1 MKEKGQKLPTPPTVG
16 LFLAWRVRRGECVH
30 GSVSCHVLSGSNAR
44 GYFSSWSYIINSLD
58 ETYLGF
64 ES

>member
-1 MKEKGQKLPTPPTVG
+1 MEKKLLKPPTPTTVG
-16 LFLAWRVRRGECVH
+16 LPLAWWLRRGTLAH
-30 GSVSCHVLSGSNAR
+30 GNMSCHVLSGSNAR
-44 GYFSSWSYIINSLD
+44 GCLSSLSCIIISLN

>member
-1 MKEKGQKLPTPPTVG
+1 MKEKCQKLATPPTIG
-16 LFLAWRVRRGECVH
+16 LFLAWWLRRGEFVR
-30 GSVSCHVLSGSNAR
+30 GSMSCPVLSGSNAK
-44 GYFSSWSYIINSLD
+44 GYFSSWSYIINSLN